1 MAVLRVK
8 NWTKF
13 QHYKKRSPP
22 WIKLHREL
30 LDDYEFI
37 CLPDASAALAPRL
50 WLLASESDDG
60 SIEFDFAKIS
70 FRLHMT
76 EDRLKQALAPLVDGG
91 LLQIE
96 GDASGALARCLQPAP
111 LEAEAEAE
119 REAEREAPFADAK
132 AVAVAKSA
140 DPTPDLP
147 PIPASLR
154 RGTRLSLESLPDV
167 WRTFCES
174 ERPDLDPER
183 TWAIFQDHWRGKAG
197 QAGVK
202 LDWLATW
209 RNWVRREG
217 KGNGINRRPDGGGG
231 RATKDERA
239 KAAIAKGLAV
249 EIPEPSQ

>member
-1 MAVLRVK
+1 MPAILRVK

-60 SIEFDFAKIS
+60 NIDFDFAKIA

-76 EDRLKQALAPLVDGG
+76 EDRLEQALAPLVDGG

-96 GDASGALARCLQPAP
+96 GDASGALARRLQDSL
-111 LEAEAEAE
+111 LETEGEGE
-119 REAEREAPFADAK
+119 TEEKREAASTQT
-132 AVAVAKSA
+132 AVVAKSA

-147 PIPASLR
+147 PIPESLK
-154 RGTRLSLESLPDV
+154 RGTRLSFESLPDA
-167 WRTFCES
+167 WRQFCQA

-183 TWAIFQDHWRGKAG
+183 IWAIFQDHWRGKAR

-231 RATKDERA
+231 KATKDERA